1 MIKAIVFV
9 LLMSLASMHISCGT
23 NKTQSKTQQM
33 LNSRVALMNYE
44 EALQRFG
51 PPTQCAEAG
60 NTKTCTWIY
69 GSGGTSILCP
79 LGEMFLHFQ
88 LRLRLPGYVYER
100 FANLLAVN
108 RELGVN
114 LV

>member
-33 LNSRVALMNYE
+33 LNSRVGLMNYE

-69 GSGGTSILCP
+69 GSGGTVFMPVGGNVFALP
-79 LGEMFLHFQ
+79 TQ
-88 LRLRLPGYVYER
+88 VRLPGSRLRTVC
-100 FANLLAVN
+100 
-108 RELGVN
+108 
-114 LV
+114 